1 MEDRMN
7 DELMKLLKKEFNKD
21 ILDIEEIEGG
31 WLTEKWKIQFKD
43 VTIMLKVIEHKKINR
58 RDINIELAA
67 NLLKKAYDFGIKCPR
82 IFKVND
88 RLVNYNKNNNPMV
101 VIEYLEET
109 FSKDYTNINN
119 GDIYSIGAELAKL
132 RKCFNEINIDKKIDY
147 HKIIEKMHNEYNKR
161 LDEGKYVEYLNDV
174 LKQKRILDLLNYD
187 FLKNFEIGYC
197 HGDLSQDNILFDK
210 NGFRALVDFEIANL
224 SFVLRDIARI
234 FLTFCLDNNGKI
246 NKELLKNLMDGYNRF
261 GKLTF
266 EDLINGIK
274 ILWCLEVNLW
284 IKEAYYIDNTP
295 EKVKKFMY
303 EINWITDNWF
313 DLENIIKI

>member
-1 MEDRMN
+1 MN
-7 DELMKLLKKEFNKD
+7 ADLIALIKKEFNKEIID
-21 ILDIEEIEGG
+21 IQEIGGG

-43 VTIMLKVIEHKKINR
+43 FSIMLKIIEHKKINR

-67 NLLKKAYDFGIKCPR
+67 NLLKTAYDFGIKCPC
-82 IFKVND
+82 IYKIND
-88 RLVNYNKNNNPMV
+88 RLVNYNKNNNPIV

-109 FSKDYTNINN
+109 FLKDHTNINN
-119 GDIYSIGAELAKL
+119 KDIFFIGAELAKM
-132 RKCFNEINIDKKIDY
+132 RKCFKEINIKQKIDY
-147 HKIIEKMHNEYNKR
+147 YELIQRMHNEYNKR
-161 LDEGKYVEYLNDV
+161 LNEGKNEYYLHDV
-174 LKQKRILDLLNYD
+174 LKQKRILDVLDYD

-210 NGFRALVDFEIANL
+210 NGFKALVDFEIANV
-224 SFVLRDIARI
+224 SFILRDVARI
-234 FLTFCLDNNGKI
+234 FLTFCLDNNGRV
-246 NKELLKNLMDGYNRF
+246 NKELLTNLMEGYNKVS
-261 GKLTF
+261 KLTI

-274 ILWCLEVNLW
+274 ILWCLEVGLW

-313 DLENIIKI
+313 DLEKIIKI